1 MFIPTGTNR
10 MVLCSRPRGAVAA
23 DRGSSEEEMTEV
35 EQEVKIG
42 EARYILMT
50 ETEIATTPL
59 TEIETLTAAGA
70 LATKM

>member
-1 MFIPTGTNR
+1 
-10 MVLCSRPRGAVAA
+10 VA

-35 EQEVKIG
+35 EQEVQIG